1 MLENKNNLKK
11 IVKIVHLEIRKN
23 MRLFLKKN
31 KEKKIVVLDIPLL
44 LENKI
49 NDKKDV
55 LVFVQSKKLDIEKK
69 LKKRIGFNKKIINSF
84 RKIQLPLDYK
94 KKKISL
100 YY

>member
-1 MLENKNNLKK
+1 M
-11 IVKIVHLEIRKN
+11 
-23 MRLFLKKN
+23 
-31 KEKKIVVLDIPLL
+31 DIPLL

-94 KKKISL
+94 KKNLTLLLRIILQKNLLGKRLSI
-100 YY
+100 Y